1 MIVLDANILIRA
13 VLGRRVRQLIDTYAG
28 QGVRFF
34 APDVAFDDAEK
45 YLPPLLKKRG
55 KPHSDFSASLEY
67 LRDIIETVTPEL
79 YAVFEIEARQRLRGR
94 DESDWPI
101 LATALGLACAVWTE
115 DTDFFG
121 TGVAVWTTNRIEIF
135 SRDKHSR
142 LNLRMNDVAGIFPCS
157 NYDRMRARCRM
168 PSLWPRYRNTRSG
181 VLMTGCSR
189 LESLAEPIPIIP

>member
-55 KPHSDFSASLEY
+55 KPDADLSGSLEY
-67 LRDIIETVTPEL
+67 LRNIIEVLLRNFMPSL
-79 YAVFEIEARQRLRGR
+79 KAKPGSGCAVETKVIGQYSPQH
-94 DESDWPI
+94 SDWHVQCGPKMRI
-101 LATALGLACAVWTE
+101 FSVLASRCGLQ
-115 DTDFFG
+115 
-121 TGVAVWTTNRIEIF
+121 IESRFF

-142 LNLRMNDVAGIFPCS
+142 LNLRMNDVVG
-157 NYDRMRARCRM
+157 
-168 PSLWPRYRNTRSG
+168 
-181 VLMTGCSR
+181 
-189 LESLAEPIPIIP
+189 